1 MQNLIRA
8 ITDTLYPHE
17 KIIIQTDMNTGQEQ
31 ATIIFNDIDD
41 VPDDPVIF
49 LPDAFSIENARLL
62 LQDDKHAAFV
72 KNNVVY
78 LLFFANEKH
87 PHCGDYTEK
96 VLKQALPSAIQY
108 AHDYREEIFKKA
120 YTSAVSL
127 RVREYQE
134 RLDDNESKIET
145 KAREL
150 LELRR
155 KIHTDRS
162 ALKALEGTR
171 GQWNRK
177 AEREFQ
183 HLRTLVPNLYKE
195 INLED
200 GQLAAFTHPV
210 SIFFEGHNYH
220 LGSYK
225 VIIDFESGNLTIDN
239 LTDKLDEYDHPH
251 IDHGVGCLGNISDG
265 VIRLLGELELFGALQ
280 MIHTF
285 LYSYNSGNAFINI
298 EKWEPEYN
306 EENRYEVC
314 HVENRSYQC
323 VECGDRDCPFY
334 DDAFEDCFEDSTLDD
349 CINCSYQC
357 ELGRNR
363 IRRNQEP

>member
-1 MQNLIRA
+1 MQNLIQA
-8 ITDTLYPHE
+8 VIDTLYPHE
-17 KIIIQTDMNTGQEQ
+17 KIIIQSEMNSGKEQ
-31 ATIIFNDIDD
+31 ATVIYTNVDD

-49 LPDAFSIENARLL
+49 LPDSFSIKGARPLL
-62 LQDDKHAAFV
+62 HEGKQMALV

-87 PHCGDYTEK
+87 PQCGDYLEK

-108 AHDYREEIFKKA
+108 AYDYREEIFKKA
-120 YTSAVSL
+120 YTSAVSF

-134 RLDDNESKIET
+134 RLDENEREIEI

-162 ALKALEGTR
+162 ALKVLEGTR
-171 GQWNRK
+171 GQWNRN

-183 HLRTLVPNLYKE
+183 HLRKLVPNLYKE
-195 INLED
+195 ITLED

-210 SIFFEGHNYH
+210 SIYFEGYNYQ

-225 VIIDFESGNLTIDN
+225 VTIDFDSGNLTIDN
-239 LTDKLDEYDHPH
+239 LTDKFDEYDHPH
-251 IDHGVGCLGNISDG
+251 IDHGVGCLGNLSDG
-265 VIRLLGELELFGALQ
+265 VIRMLAEMELFGALQ

-285 LYSYNSGNAFINI
+285 LHSYNSGNAFINI
-298 EKWEPEYN
+298 EKWDPEYD

-314 HVENRSYQC
+314 RIENRGYQC
-323 VECGDRDCPFY
+323 VECGDSDCPFY

-363 IRRNQEP
+363 IRRNQES